1 MNFIYTA
8 FGKMLEFFTNISGG
22 YYAIALIFYALVFKV
37 VFLPFAIKQQKNQ
50 IKMAHLTPKIELIKA
65 KYRGR
70 NDRVTQQKMQ
80 QEIMELQQKEG
91 YSPLSG
97 CLPMLLQLPII
108 LWLYKVI
115 RMPLTYILGWS
126 DVKVINYFNRF
137 NPGVYQNKNFDS
149 AIDQIKLISQ
159 IKDAGVAE
167 ELPNFTLFGQNLG
180 VSPSD
185 NFWPLVLIP
194 VVAAALQWV
203 QMFITKKLNGNAN
216 AVSGQDAQAAA
227 SMKVMDII
235 MPLMTLFFAYGFSA
249 MMGLYWIFQSVL
261 SIIQTVIIAKAMPMP
276 RYTEE
281 QLKAMKKE
289 QKAVEKAQK
298 AILKQQPKYRSL
310 HYIDEDDYD
319 TLPTVKKKN
328 PGSAPKSTNN
338 MDIPEIKD

>member
-1 MNFIYTA
+1 MDFIYTA

-22 YYAIALIFYALVFKV
+22 YYAIALIFYALVFKI

-80 QEIMELQQKEG
+80 QEIMELQQSEG

-126 DVKVINYFNRF
+126 DEQVITSWVGKGHEYA
-137 NPGVYQNKNFDS
+137 NKNFS
-149 AIDQIKLISQ
+149 STIDQIKLVSELRA
-159 IKDAGVAE
+159 DGVE
-167 ELPNFTLFGQNLG
+167 GLPDFTLFGLDLG
-180 VSPSD
+180 IEPMEK
-185 NFWPLVLIP
+185 FFPLILIP
-194 VVAAALQWV
+194 VLAAGFQWL

-216 AVSGQDAQAAA
+216 QVAGQDAQAAA
-227 SMKVMDII
+227 SMKIMDII
-235 MPLMTLFFAYGFSA
+235 MPLLTLFIASGFSA

-298 AILKQQPKYRSL
+298 ALLKQQPKYRSL

-319 TLPTVKKKN
+319 TLPAVKKKN
-328 PGSAPKSTNN
+328 PESKPKSTNN

>member
-22 YYAIALIFYALVFKV
+22 YYAIALIFYALVFKI

-80 QEIMELQQKEG
+80 QEIMELQQNEG

-97 CLPMLLQLPII
+97 CLPLLLQFPVI

-115 RMPLTYILGWS
+115 RMPLTYIAGWT
-126 DVKVINYFNRF
+126 DEQVITAWVNKGHEYA
-137 NPGVYQNKNFDS
+137 NKNF
-149 AIDQIKLISQ
+149 ANTIDQIKLVSELR
-159 IKDAGVAE
+159 AGGVE
-167 ELPNFTLFGQNLG
+167 GLPNFSLFGQNLG
-180 VSPSD
+180 IEPSD
-185 NFWPLVLIP
+185 NFWPLILIP
-194 VVAAALQWV
+194 VLAAGFQWL

-216 AVSGQDAQAAA
+216 QVAGQDSQTAA
-227 SMKVMDII
+227 SMKIMDIV
-235 MPLMTLFFAYGFSA
+235 MPLMTLFIAYGFSA
-249 MMGLYWIFQSVL
+249 MMGLYWIFQSIL
-261 SIIQTVIIAKAMPMP
+261 SIIQTVIIAKIMPMP

-298 AILKQQPKYRSL
+298 TLLKQQPKYRSL

-319 TLPTVKKKN
+319 NLPTVKKKN
-328 PGSAPKSTNN
+328 PNTSTKSTNS